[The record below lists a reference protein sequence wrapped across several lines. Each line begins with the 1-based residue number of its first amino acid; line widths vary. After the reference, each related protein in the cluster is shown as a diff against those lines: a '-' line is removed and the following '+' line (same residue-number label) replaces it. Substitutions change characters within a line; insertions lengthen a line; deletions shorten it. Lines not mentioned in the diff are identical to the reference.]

1 MSSPAQPQG
10 RRPPPFPPVVT
21 DWRAPTVRPERPR
34 LLLGAVLIA
43 TAMPVRFP
51 VHTPVFTSVSVLD
64 VLMLVAAVTLVLD
77 LPFRRLD
84 VGYRTVFGLLG
95 VPATA
100 TVLAL
105 AWSQDRTATLAVAG
119 FTLESVVAYLFVTRE
134 LEGLSPDRVIALLE
148 RFVVLLIVPAVL
160 LLFHVP
166 GFQPEQPGL
175 SPSSGDYLSY
185 YTRLSHPILGRSN
198 NLATV
203 LVVFVPVLLWWG
215 HTRRR
220 RAATFVGF
228 LGLAAVVATQSR
240 GVMLASVVALGIFA
254 IVRPPRRTPGR
265 PVFGKVFAATAVL
278 AVAAVAFY
286 ELNPLTRELGASR
299 LSPENV
305 SLRAALYREAFGRLV
320 SRPWIGFG
328 PGVVPDGDTA
338 LTVDVHN
345 TYVQQLLSFGVPI
358 GVIVGLALV
367 ALPVWFF
374 VRARAVPAAGVVAL
388 ALTIEVL
395 TFAFESSFEGSV
407 LRPIFYM
414 SVGLLAG
421 LVRRLD
427 ADALAPPAPGRGSP
441 W

>member
-1 MSSPAQPQG
+1 
-10 RRPPPFPPVVT
+10 VVI
-21 DWRAPTVRPERPR
+21 DWRAPTVRPDRPR

-43 TAMPVRFP
+43 AAMPVRFP
-51 VHTPVFTSVSVLD
+51 VPSPVFTSFSVLD

-84 VGYRTVFGLLG
+84 VGYRTIFGLLA

-100 TVLAL
+100 TVLSL
-105 AWSQDRTATLAVAG
+105 SWSQDRTATLAVVG

-134 LEGLSPDRVIALLE
+134 LEGLSPDRIIGLLG
-148 RFVVLLIVPAVL
+148 RFVVLLVVPAVL

-220 RAATFVGF
+220 SAATFVGF

-254 IVRPPRRTPGR
+254 LARPHRRSRGR
-265 PVFGKVFAATAVL
+265 PVFGKVLGATAVL
-278 AVAAVAFY
+278 SVAAFAYY

-305 SLRAALYREAFGRLV
+305 SLRAALYREAFGRLA

-328 PGVVPDGDTA
+328 PGVPGFAD
-338 LTVDVHN
+338 DVHN
-345 TYVQQLLSFGVPI
+345 TYVQQLLSFGVPV
-358 GVIVGLALV
+358 GVLVGLALV

-388 ALTIEVL
+388 ALTIELL

-407 LRPIFYM
+407 LRVIFYM

-427 ADALAPPAPGRGSP
+427 ADADAVPPPAPGRGSP